1 MTIQAWWLLGRL
13 KYVQRYKDAW
23 FAFEDESNT
32 IKTMYV
38 PEKYVRR
45 INLIGYRNSLES
57 TLNHLADRKYIEL
70 VDGGGRVLHAGWHWG
85 QIVMGKIAS
94 FLFRSIAVPVVVAF
108 LTAVITMWLSGPLQL
123 P

>member
-85 QIVMGKIAS
+85 QITAGKFLN
-94 FLFRSIAVPVVVAF
+94 FLFKSIAVPIFVAF
-108 LTAVITMWLSGPLQL
+108 VTTLITLWLSG
-123 P
+123 